1 MDPNQDLENKD
12 NSAVEIEDDGAVS
25 IEDFIRQLEAREKD
39 LHISPGLSIE
49 VGDADF
55 DDTNPPDFTRSDFDL
70 PTPRI
75 LEPLIPVNLTPNNKT
90 FSDLEDE
97 IAELR
102 AKLDK
107 SDAERSEMA
116 ATIRRRQFDFDNY
129 RKRTER
135 ERSETFLNQL
145 ANLAGQ
151 MLPVIDNLD
160 RALHFAERHSEGKS
174 IDFHEFYRGIVLVS
188 QQLNEVL
195 AEMGV
200 TPILAVG
207 EPFDPNFHEAVAAEQ
222 RSDVAP
228 NTVTSELLRGYRVG
242 DKVIRAAMVR
252 VAVAPRHEQSAVPSA
267 DPDSS
272 GENN

>member
-1 MDPNQDLENKD
+1 MDPNQDLENTD
-12 NSAVEIEDDGAVS
+12 SSAVETEDDGAVS

-49 VGDADF
+49 VDDADF
-55 DDTNPPDFTRSDFDL
+55 DDTNPPDFIRADFDL
-70 PTPRI
+70 PTPRM
-75 LEPLIPVNLTPNNKT
+75 LEPLIPVNLTPNHKT

-102 AKLDK
+102 SKLDK
-107 SDAERSEMA
+107 SEAERSEMVS
-116 ATIRRRQFDFDNY
+116 TIRRRQFDFDNY

-145 ANLAGQ
+145 GNLAGQ

-174 IDFHEFYRGIVLVS
+174 SDFQEFHRGIVLVS

-200 TPILAVG
+200 VPILAVG

-252 VAVAPRHEQSAVPSA
+252 VAVAPRDEPTAPPA
-267 DPDSS
+267 DPEVS
-272 GENN
+272 GNQN